1 MCGRTSIEQSDQSG
15 ECAPHLSEFAIGA
28 FPEHFSVGRFRPRAA
43 SRRKRLGSPA
53 TYAGGRFTIRLED
66 GMVFTQ

>member
-1 MCGRTSIEQSDQSG
+1 
-15 ECAPHLSEFAIGA
+15 LSEFAIGA